1 MPGKPGL
8 PARLGTRVLDD
19 PAMRELYLSKIRE
32 KHGRNEA
39 ARLIDLAPS
48 TVWRYIQA
56 NPDFLDEIQE
66 AEAAKVER
74 AHKFWFETM
83 EDQELPIKDRLKA
96 SELLERAFGRE
107 SKRDATVEKTREIVM
122 ITGDQM
128 EKVLAM
134 QERLALQAGD
144 TMEGTVIDERNTN
157 DQ

>member
-1 MPGKPGL
+1 MPGKKGL
-8 PARLGTRVLDD
+8 PTRLGTRVLDD
-19 PAMRELYLSKIRE
+19 PAVRELYLSKIRE
-32 KHGRNEA
+32 KNGRNEA

-48 TVWRYIQA
+48 TVWRYIQD
-56 NPDFLDEIQE
+56 NPEFLDEIQE

-83 EDQELPIKDRLKA
+83 EDEELPIKDRLKA

-107 SKRDATVEKTREIVM
+107 SNRDKQIEKTREVVV

-128 EKVLAM
+128 ERVLAM
-134 QERLALQAGD
+134 QERLALEAG
-144 TMEGTVIDERNTN
+144 TMEGTVIEEGINH